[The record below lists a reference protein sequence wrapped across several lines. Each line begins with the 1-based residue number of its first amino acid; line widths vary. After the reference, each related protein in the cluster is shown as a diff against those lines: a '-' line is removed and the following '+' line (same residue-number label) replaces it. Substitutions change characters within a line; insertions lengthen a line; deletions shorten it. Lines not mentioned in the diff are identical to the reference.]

1 MKPAFSVCR
10 TSDVYISPAAR
21 LLPDLLPE
29 GRVIAVTDDEV
40 YRCHGELLAPFETV
54 RIGRGERC
62 KTLSTVEELC
72 RRLIAAGADRKTFI
86 LGVGGGIV
94 TDVAG
99 FAAAT
104 YMRGVGFGF
113 VSTTLLGQVDASVG
127 GKNGVNVAG
136 YKNMVGTF
144 TQPRFVVCDPSLLA
158 TLPDREFRAGLAEA
172 VKVAVIGDGA
182 LFELLE
188 RSSFGELR
196 GDAGLLGRIVESAV
210 GVKAA
215 IVGRDEHEAGE
226 RRKLNLG
233 HTLAHAIEKC
243 SDRMNHGE
251 AVAVGTVLVADA
263 AVRLGVLAP
272 SVRDRIRALLV
283 RLGFAVEP
291 PVAVG
296 ELLQQV
302 GKDKK
307 SEAGILH
314 VVFPTGIGSCEVR
327 PMAREAFAALFDAEN
342 V

>member
-1 MKPAFSVCR
+1 M
-10 TSDVYISPAAR
+10 
-21 LLPDLLPE
+21 
-29 GRVIAVTDDEV
+29 
-40 YRCHGELLAPFETV
+40 
-54 RIGRGERC
+54 
-62 KTLSTVEELC
+62 
-72 RRLIAAGADRKTFI
+72 
-86 LGVGGGIV
+86 
-94 TDVAG
+94 
-99 FAAAT
+99 
-104 YMRGVGFGF
+104 
-113 VSTTLLGQVDASVG
+113 
-127 GKNGVNVAG
+127 
-136 YKNMVGTF
+136 
-144 TQPRFVVCDPSLLA
+144 CDPSLLA

-172 VKVAVIGDGA
+172 VKAAVIGDGA

-188 RSSFGELR
+188 RSTFGELR
-196 GDAGLLGRIVESAV
+196 GDAGLLGRVVESAV

-283 RLGFAVEP
+283 RLGFALEP

-314 VVFPTGIGSCEVR
+314 VVLPTGIGSCEVR

-342 V
+342 A

>member
-1 MKPAFSVCR
+1 M
-10 TSDVYISPAAR
+10 T
-21 LLPDLLPE
+21 
-29 GRVIAVTDDEV
+29 GRF
-40 YRCHGELLAPFETV
+40 L
-54 RIGRGERC
+54 
-62 KTLSTVEELC
+62 
-72 RRLIAAGADRKTFI
+72 
-86 LGVGGGIV
+86 
-94 TDVAG
+94 
-99 FAAAT
+99 
-104 YMRGVGFGF
+104 
-113 VSTTLLGQVDASVG
+113 
-127 GKNGVNVAG
+127 
-136 YKNMVGTF
+136 
-144 TQPRFVVCDPSLLA
+144 RF
-158 TLPDREFRAGLAEA
+158 LPDRRRGAAQVPGEEVADPAPIGEQRVARFPGVEHGA
-172 VKVAVIGDGA
+172 VA
-182 LFELLE
+182 
-188 RSSFGELR
+188 RR
-196 GDAGLLGRIVESAV
+196 
-210 GVKAA
+210 
-215 IVGRDEHEAGE
+215 VGRDEHEAGE

-272 SVRDRIRALLV
+272 PVRDRIRALLV

>member
-1 MKPAFSVCR
+1 MEPAFSVCR
-10 TSDVYISPAAR
+10 TSDVYIGPAAR
-21 LLPDLLPE
+21 LLPDLVPE

-40 YRCHGELLAPFETV
+40 YRCHGELLAPFETL

-158 TLPDREFRAGLAEA
+158 TLPTGSSGRAGRRRSRR
-172 VKVAVIGDGA
+172 
-182 LFELLE
+182 
-188 RSSFGELR
+188 RSS
-196 GDAGLLGRIVESAV
+196 ATGRSSS
-210 GVKAA
+210 
-215 IVGRDEHEAGE
+215 
-226 RRKLNLG
+226 
-233 HTLAHAIEKC
+233 C
-243 SDRMNHGE
+243 SNGAR
-251 AVAVGTVLVADA
+251 
-263 AVRLGVLAP
+263 
-272 SVRDRIRALLV
+272 S
-283 RLGFAVEP
+283 
-291 PVAVG
+291 
-296 ELLQQV
+296 
-302 GKDKK
+302 
-307 SEAGILH
+307 
-314 VVFPTGIGSCEVR
+314 GSCAGMPGCWGASSSRRSGSRLRSSGVTSTR
-327 PMAREAFAALFDAEN
+327 RANGANSIWGTRWRMPSRSARIG
-342 V
+342 

>member
-10 TSDVYISPAAR
+10 TSDVYIGPAAR

-40 YRCHGELLAPFETV
+40 YRCHGELLAPFETI

-62 KTLSTVEELC
+62 KTLATVEELC

-172 VKVAVIGDGA
+172 AKAVADHCGQRILYISVANNLSVDCDCDSSPEDPRMGDIGILASLDPVA
-182 LFELLE
+182 LDRACTDLVRASDDPGKIHLIE
-188 RSSFGELR
+188 RIDSRHGM
-196 GDAGLLGRIVESAV
+196 
-210 GVKAA
+210 
-215 IVGRDEHEAGE
+215 
-226 RRKLNLG
+226 
-233 HTLAHAIEKC
+233 HTLDWAEALGMGSQRYELVTLDYPAIAQETHA
-243 SDRMNHGE
+243 N
-251 AVAVGTVLVADA
+251 
-263 AVRLGVLAP
+263 P
-272 SVRDRIRALLV
+272 
-283 RLGFAVEP
+283 
-291 PVAVG
+291 
-296 ELLQQV
+296 
-302 GKDKK
+302 
-307 SEAGILH
+307 
-314 VVFPTGIGSCEVR
+314 
-327 PMAREAFAALFDAEN
+327 
-342 V
+342 

>member
-10 TSDVYISPAAR
+10 TSDVYIGPAAR

-40 YRCHGELLAPFETV
+40 YRCHGELLAPFETI

-62 KTLSTVEELC
+62 KTLATVEELC

-172 VKVAVIGDGA
+172 VKAATG
-182 LFELLE
+182 
-188 RSSFGELR
+188 RSS
-196 GDAGLLGRIVESAV
+196 S
-210 GVKAA
+210 
-215 IVGRDEHEAGE
+215 
-226 RRKLNLG
+226 
-233 HTLAHAIEKC
+233 C
-243 SDRMNHGE
+243 SNGAR
-251 AVAVGTVLVADA
+251 
-263 AVRLGVLAP
+263 
-272 SVRDRIRALLV
+272 S
-283 RLGFAVEP
+283 
-291 PVAVG
+291 
-296 ELLQQV
+296 
-302 GKDKK
+302 
-307 SEAGILH
+307 
-314 VVFPTGIGSCEVR
+314 GSCAGMPGCWGASSSRRSGSRLRSSGVTSTR
-327 PMAREAFAALFDAEN
+327 RANGANSIWGTRWRMLSRSARIG
-342 V
+342 

>member
-10 TSDVYISPAAR
+10 TSDVYIGPAAR

-172 VKVAVIGDGA
+172 VKAA
-182 LFELLE
+182 E

-196 GDAGLLGRIVESAV
+196 GDAGLLGRVVESAV

-272 SVRDRIRALLV
+272 PVRDRIRALLV

>member
-1 MKPAFSVCR
+1 MKPAFNVRQQSEIFIGPLADILSGV
-10 TSDVYISPAAR
+10 
-21 LLPDLLPE
+21 LPE
-29 GRVIAVTDDEV
+29 GRVVVVSDSTIDRLYHSVLAQYDTVLIGL
-40 YRCHGELLAPFETV
+40 GESV
-54 RIGRGERC
+54 
-62 KTLSTVEELC
+62 KTMQTVEMIYRRFIEL
-72 RRLIAAGADRKTFI
+72 GVDRSTFV
-86 LGVGGGIV
+86 LAVGGGIV

-172 VKVAVIGDGA
+172 VKAAVIGDGA

-196 GDAGLLGRIVESAV
+196 GDAGLLGRVVESAV

-263 AVRLGVLAP
+263 AVRLGVLASP
-272 SVRDRIRALLV
+272 VRDRIRALLV

>member
-1 MKPAFSVCR
+1 MEPAFSVCR
-10 TSDVYISPAAR
+10 TSDVYIGPAAR

-40 YRCHGELLAPFETV
+40 YRCHGELLAPFETL

-104 YMRGVGFGF
+104 YMRGVGFAF

-172 VKVAVIGDGA
+172 VKAAIIGDGA

-188 RSSFGELR
+188 RSTFGELR
-196 GDAGLLGRIVESAV
+196 GDAGLLGRVVESAV

-215 IVGRDEHEAGE
+215 IVGRDEHERVG
-226 RRKLNLG
+226 G
-233 HTLAHAIEKC
+233 
-243 SDRMNHGE
+243 D
-251 AVAVGTVLVADA
+251 AV
-263 AVRLGVLAP
+263 
-272 SVRDRIRALLV
+272 
-283 RLGFAVEP
+283 
-291 PVAVG
+291 
-296 ELLQQV
+296 V
-302 GKDKK
+302 GKL
-307 SEAGILH
+307 ARAR
-314 VVFPTGIGSCEVR
+314 IG
-327 PMAREAFAALFDAEN
+327 
-342 V
+342 